1 MGADTPV
8 AAASTVLHY
17 LHPVRVGP
25 AEARCVVL
33 DGPPDQRVV
42 RVAVHD
48 VGADDR
54 LCALAMVTVQ
64 VVTDG
69 DRPTTDGP
77 KPWPPG

>member
-1 MGADTPV
+1 
-8 AAASTVLHY
+8 
-17 LHPVRVGP
+17 
-25 AEARCVVL
+25 VL